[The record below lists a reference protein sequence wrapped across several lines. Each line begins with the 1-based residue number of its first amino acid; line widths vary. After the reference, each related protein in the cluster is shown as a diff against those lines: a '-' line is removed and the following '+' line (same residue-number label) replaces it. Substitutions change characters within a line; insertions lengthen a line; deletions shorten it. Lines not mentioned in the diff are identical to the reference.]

1 MLVAGCAGGERSS
14 LPYLEKR
21 STSIQNW
28 LAQLSRVME
37 TLKMEYPASTL
48 GASTNN
54 NGLGKVEDS
63 S

>member
-1 MLVAGCAGGERSS
+1 MLVAGCAGGELSS

-37 TLKMEYPASTL
+37 TLKMEYQAPTL